1 MKKRGINLAK
11 ASIITSRNFT
21 MKKGMIRLKNFLEE
35 LDRKHETKGNRLYY
49 LSTQPSY
56 FTLICDQLQRHQL
69 IYREDD
75 DLGRWSRVIIEKPF
89 GHNYLSSLELHTQLC
104 KSLNENQIY
113 RIDHWLGKETVQNL
127 MVLRFSNAIFESV
140 WNQQHI
146 DHIQITVAEDI
157 GIGSRGNLFEESG
170 MLRDVVQNHMMQL
183 LSLVA
188 MEPPGA
194 LTPDSIRDEKVKVL
208 QCLRPFT
215 QKTLTTDVVRGQY
228 KSGWIHEQEAA
239 GYREE
244 GNVSPDSKV
253 ETYCAFKCF
262 IDNWRWSGVPF
273 YLRAGK
279 RLPKK
284 VTEIAI
290 TFKAAP
296 TFLFKKQTE
305 SNVLVIRIQPDEGIS
320 LKMNCKLPGFTAP
333 IHPVLMDFRYNQQFN
348 ATPPEAY
355 ELLILNAMSGDNT
368 LFARIDEVLY
378 SWKFFNLIL
387 DFWASQTEPPLMYP
401 AGSWGP
407 AEADKIISQDNRSW
421 RLL

>member
-1 MKKRGINLAK
+1 
-11 ASIITSRNFT
+11 
-21 MKKGMIRLKNFLEE
+21 
-35 LDRKHETKGNRLYY
+35 
-49 LSTQPSY
+49 
-56 FTLICDQLQRHQL
+56 
-69 IYREDD
+69 
-75 DLGRWSRVIIEKPF
+75 
-89 GHNYLSSLELHTQLC
+89 
-104 KSLNENQIY
+104 
-113 RIDHWLGKETVQNL
+113 
-127 MVLRFSNAIFESV
+127 MVLRFTNPIFEAL

-146 DHIQITVAEDI
+146 DHVQITVAEDI
-157 GIGSRGNLFEESG
+157 GIGTRGNLFEESG

-208 QCLRPFT
+208 QSLRPMT
-215 QKTLTTDVVRGQY
+215 QKALGSDLVRGQY
-228 KSGWIHEQEAA
+228 KRGWIQEKEVI
-239 GYREE
+239 GYRQEN
-244 GNVSPDSKV
+244 NVSPDSKV

-279 RLPKK
+279 RLSKK

-296 TFLFKKQTE
+296 TFLFKKPIE
-305 SNVLVIRIQPDEGIS
+305 NNVLVIRIQPDEGIS
-320 LKMNCKLPGFTAP
+320 LKIDCKLPGFTAP

-348 ATPPEAY
+348 ASAPEAY

-378 SWKFFNLIL
+378 SWKFFDPIL
-387 DFWASQTEPPLMYP
+387 NFWAFGGNPLSYP
-401 AGSWGP
+401 CGSWGP
-407 AEADKIISQDNRSW
+407 EEADKIMSQDNRNW